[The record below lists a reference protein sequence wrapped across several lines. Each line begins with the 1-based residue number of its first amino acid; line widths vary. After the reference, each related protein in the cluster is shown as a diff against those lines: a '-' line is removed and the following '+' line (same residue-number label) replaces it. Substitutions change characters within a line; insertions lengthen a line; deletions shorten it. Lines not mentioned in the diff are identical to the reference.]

1 MGTIAGAGPGVG
13 AGLAGRAVA
22 LGRSTWGDRCL
33 GWCGGGCRV
42 GGASRGAVVVPV
54 QADVLALGTLVA
66 PPVVTFAVMQ
76 ALPRQATPGKALV
89 SLRVQSV
96 DGIG

>member
-1 MGTIAGAGPGVG
+1 
-13 AGLAGRAVA
+13 
-22 LGRSTWGDRCL
+22 
-33 GWCGGGCRV
+33 
-42 GGASRGAVVVPV
+42 
-54 QADVLALGTLVA
+54 
-66 PPVVTFAVMQ
+66 VVTFAVMQ